1 MNARVDRGRC
11 LRRRCC
17 PRGAGG
23 GASGRVS
30 GGERAP
36 AHAHAFARA
45 CAASSS
51 RRAGAFVVV
60 ADDGPPSAAHFQ
72 RSPS

>member
-23 GASGRVS
+23 GASGRV
-30 GGERAP
+30 P